1 MKASAKALA
10 LLLLTGVLV
19 VISTGCA
26 SAGRRLV
33 PKVAQQ
39 VQPGMARSQVEA
51 LLGSPRTRETTP
63 DGREFVIYSYRV
75 AEPAMRNDLTVEF
88 PDKRLG
94 SFVMAGTLS
103 WRMLTALYTREGNV
117 ERVKY
122 STSRSPYFVEVD
134 QFFDA
139 ARRQWVGTEITP
151 EILGSIKK
159 DLTTGAELEL
169 MLGEPTWISFQPG
182 GRSVCGW
189 YYELLVGRNI
199 PRARSHTLIAVL
211 DDDRVVRDF
220 SRLDGIEMSP
230 GPIQR

>member
-1 MKASAKALA
+1 MKVLANVVAS
-10 LLLLTGVLV
+10 LLLTGVLIV
-19 VISTGCA
+19 TQAGCA

-75 AEPAMRNDLTVEF
+75 AEPAMRNDLTVDF

-94 SFVMAGTLS
+94 TYVIAGTLR
-103 WRMLTALYTREGNV
+103 WRMVTAIYARDGHI

-122 STSRSPYFVEVD
+122 SNTQSPYYAEVD
-134 QFFDA
+134 QLLDA
-139 ARRQWVGTEITP
+139 AHRQWVGTEITP
-151 EILGSIKK
+151 EVLGAIKSGV
-159 DLTTGAELEL
+159 TTGAELEL
-169 MLGEPTWISFQPG
+169 MLGEPTWTSFQPG
-182 GRSVCGW
+182 GRTVYGW

-211 DDDRVVRDF
+211 DDDKVVRDF
-220 SRLDGIEMSP
+220 SCVDGIQMSP
-230 GPIQR
+230 GPVQ